1 MSSNQ
6 IKDQMKLK
14 SMHRRQFGRVAVGV
28 LALAGLVAC
37 GGGGGDNEGGD
48 DEFPLREAYYKINV
62 GMSKDEV
69 LAIVGREPEGKSE
82 GVWNFRSVPE
92 SLMIHF
98 GSYRGSP
105 DRRVIALEWVTNRR
119 VPALTLQK

>member
-1 MSSNQ
+1 MNSSQ

-37 GGGGGDNEGGD
+37 GGGGGDDEGGD
-48 DEFPLREAYYKINV
+48 DEFPLREAYYRINV

-92 SLMIHF
+92 SLMVHF
-98 GSYRGSP
+98 ESYRGSP
-105 DRRVIALEWVTNRR
+105 DRRVIGLDWGTNRR